1 MGVLQTCNFIKKRFQ
16 HRCFPVN
23 IAKLLRTTISKN
35 IWKLFG
41 YKKKSLKCYHQFS
54 CFHAQNVLQ
63 ICAEQ
68 LISHCTKNHIF
79 FFQTFWKHGLSK
91 KNRTGIYFLYYQE
104 RRYFFFPKIWSY
116 FRHKMKDDL
125 SQKKKKKLEIW
136 YFLQMFWKDGLS
148 RKFVPEHNIYF
159 FQKIWYFCFGRKM
172 KEDDFI
178 IKRVEIWYFLYIYVG
193 VTSMTSPLPQ
203 QKDKDALVPKKYT

>member
-1 MGVLQTCNFIKKRFQ
+1 MGVLQACNFIKKGLQ

-35 IWKLFG
+35 IWKMFG

-79 FFQTFWKHGLSK
+79 FFHTFWKHGLSK
-91 KNRTGIYFLYYQE
+91 RNRTGIYFLYYQE
-104 RRYFFFPKIWSY
+104 RRYFFFPKIW
-116 FRHKMKDDL
+116 
-125 SQKKKKKLEIW
+125 
-136 YFLQMFWKDGLS
+136 
-148 RKFVPEHNIYF
+148 
-159 FQKIWYFCFGRKM
+159 YFCFGQKM
-172 KEDDFI
+172 KEDNFI
-178 IKRVEIWYFLYIYVG
+178 KKRVEIWYFLYIYVG
-193 VTSMTSPLPQ
+193 VTSTTSPLPR
-203 QKDKDALVPKKYT
+203 QKNKDALVPKKYT

>member
-1 MGVLQTCNFIKKRFQ
+1 MGVLQACNFIKKRFQ

-125 SQKKKKKLEIW
+125 SQKKKKKTGNMIFSSDVLERWSFQEICAW
-136 YFLQMFWKDGLS
+136 TQYLFFPENMIFLLWAENE
-148 RKFVPEHNIYF
+148 R
-159 FQKIWYFCFGRKM
+159 R
-172 KEDDFI
+172 
-178 IKRVEIWYFLYIYVG
+178 
-193 VTSMTSPLPQ
+193 
-203 QKDKDALVPKKYT
+203 